1 MILLPEQIHLD
12 GWVRCRAAF
21 HAVINI
27 SRRSLGGSKTP
38 LRLKAAAAAA
48 ATSTAQYVR
57 PSRTR
62 Q

>member
-38 LRLKAAAAAA
+38 LRLKAAAA
-48 ATSTAQYVR
+48 TSTAQYVR